1 MRTMF
6 IGTVIVTTVALAIGW
21 KCWLTIIDRNTSQK
35 KAALCGAWL
44 AGLAVALVATAVSLP
59 N

>member
-6 IGTVIVTTVALAIGW
+6 IYGVLAGAFGVFVAVGL
-21 KCWLTIIDRNTSQK
+21 LRTILDRNTSQK